1 MKKLIRKLLFSF
13 LLSLP
18 LIGYTQS
25 TFTKTDE
32 ILRTVISADGFI
44 NKELHLAFWAEMTKH
59 DKYETERLVKWA
71 NANLLATQEYQK
83 ELWES
88 ALISYRNRKIVKT
101 ETLINLETKLP
112 IALKQSLPFRTDSL
126 ERAKNEAAIDKRL
139 ASAME
144 NSKNLLF
151 AASKHTDFRG
161 VNGEIVPID
170 EEKILHVIKN
180 IDGSVYRLRK
190 LLNKEWRE

>member
-1 MKKLIRKLLFSF
+1 MKKLIHKLLFCLS
-13 LLSLP
+13 LSLP

-25 TFTKTDE
+25 TPIKTDE

-44 NKELHLAFWAEMTKH
+44 NKELHQAFWAELTKS
-59 DKYETERLVKWA
+59 DKYETERLIKWA
-71 NANLLATQEYQK
+71 NANILAMQEYQQ

-88 ALISYRNRKIVKT
+88 ALISYRNRKVVKT
-101 ETLINLETKLP
+101 ESLINLETKLP
-112 IALKQSLPFRTDSL
+112 FALKQSLPFRTGSP
-126 ERAKNEAAIDKRL
+126 EQAKNEAAIDKRL
-139 ASAME
+139 ATAME

-151 AASKHTDFRG
+151 AASKHTEFRG
-161 VNGEIVPID
+161 VNGEIIPID

-180 IDGSVYRLRK
+180 IEGSVYRLRK